1 MEKELSKIY
10 YDPDVNTSSAKRLL
24 QAAKDRGIKVKQR
37 EVDEFIKKQEAFQTT
52 RTFKAPREFSSIIAP
67 RSGSNL
73 QIDLMELKT
82 RYKIKGTPYL
92 LNVVDIHSR
101 KAWSIPLPNKES
113 STVTKAMSELIDII
127 TKEQKQYRGIPLDL
141 KVKGKLVSHVK
152 SINSDA
158 GGEFESKIFKD
169 MLKSKT
175 DKYNFPIKQYVS
187 DPKDYSKNAIVERF
201 NRTFRRLMLVDKKQ
215 RNNKPQTREDVARH
229 VKNYNND
236 IHSTIKAKPEMVYKL
251 EDKNKQKYRFID
263 FKLGKGDRV
272 RTLNKN
278 ALFEKG
284 TYEYSD
290 KVYMITEK
298 NGKRYK
304 LEGLKKP
311 FMGYELLL
319 VEDLQHSP
327 SYEQVIVD
335 ANREAE
341 LKDLEQ
347 DRMEK
352 TMNKDLGKGSKKNI
366 IEVVERAP
374 DIVGK
379 TIEVKY
385 DGEGPFKQSKLSPE
399 RGEKGTFYKGEV
411 RKFDKKSRKHQVF
424 SPFDKKIVWLDF
436 TNKDSRDYIAPRFWR
451 RS

>member
-1 MEKELSKIY
+1 MEKELKKVY
-10 YDPDVNTSSAKRLL
+10 YDPDVNTSSAKRLY
-24 QAAKDRGIKVKQR
+24 QAAKERGIKVKQR

-52 RTFKAPREFSSIIAP
+52 RTFKAPKEFNSIIAP

-73 QIDLMELKT
+73 QIDLMELRT
-82 RYKIKGTPYL
+82 RYKINGTPYL

-113 STVTKAMSELIDII
+113 STVTKAMSELIDTI
-127 TKEQKQYRGIPLDL
+127 TKEQKEYRDIPQDL

-158 GGEFESKIFKD
+158 GGEFQSKVFKD
-169 MLKSKT
+169 MLKEKA
-175 DKYNFPIKQYVS
+175 DKYNFPIRQYVS

-215 RNNKPQTREDVARH
+215 RNNAPQTREDVARH

-236 IHSTIKAKPEMVYKL
+236 LHSTIKAKPEMVYKL
-251 EDKNKQKYRFID
+251 KDTNKQKYKFID
-263 FKLGKGDRV
+263 FKLSKGDKV

-278 ALFEKG
+278 ALFDKG

-290 KVYMITEK
+290 KVYTIAEK
-298 NGKRYK
+298 NGKRFK
-304 LEGLKKP
+304 LDGLQKQ

-319 VEDLQHSP
+319 VDDVQHSP
-327 SYEQVIVD
+327 GYDQIIVD

-347 DRMEK
+347 DK
-352 TMNKDLGKGSKKNI
+352 TERAMNKDLGKGSKENI
-366 IEVVERAP
+366 LKVVERVP

-379 TIEVKY
+379 TIQVKY
-385 DGEGPFKQSKLSPE
+385 DDQGVFKLSKLSPE

-411 RKFDKKSRKHQVF
+411 
-424 SPFDKKIVWLDF
+424 KKI
-436 TNKDSRDYIAPRFWR
+436 
-451 RS
+451 

>member
-1 MEKELSKIY
+1 MEEELKNIY
-10 YDPDVNTSSAKRLL
+10 YDPDVNTSSAKRLY
-24 QAAKDRGIKVKQR
+24 QAAKDRGIKVKIK
-37 EVDEFIKKQEAFQTT
+37 EVDEFIKKQEAFQQTK
-52 RTFKAPREFSSIIAP
+52 TFKAPKEFNSIIAP

-113 STVTKAMSELIDII
+113 STVTKAMSELIDTI
-127 TKEQKQYRGIPLDL
+127 TKEQKEYRDIPQDL

-158 GGEFESKIFKD
+158 GGEFESKVFKD
-169 MLKSKT
+169 MLKEKA
-175 DKYNFPIKQYVS
+175 DKYNFPIRQYVS

-215 RNNKPQTREDVARH
+215 RNNAPQTKEDVARH

-236 IHSTIKAKPEMVYKL
+236 LHSTIKAKPEMVYKL
-251 EDKNKQKYRFID
+251 KDTNKQKYKFID
-263 FKLGKGDRV
+263 FKLSKGDKV

-278 ALFEKG
+278 ALFDKG

-290 KVYMITEK
+290 KVYTITEK

-304 LEGLKKP
+304 LDGLQKQY
-311 FMGYELLL
+311 MGYELLL
-319 VEDLQHSP
+319 VDDVQHSP
-327 SYEQVIVD
+327 GYDQIIVD

-341 LKDLEQ
+341 LQDLEQ
-347 DRMEK
+347 DK
-352 TMNKDLGKGSKKNI
+352 TERAMNKDLGKGSEENI
-366 IEVVERAP
+366 LKVVERVP

-379 TIEVKY
+379 TIQVKY
-385 DGEGPFKQSKLSPE
+385 DDQGVFKQSKLSPE

-411 RKFDKKSRKHQVF
+411 KKYDKKSKKHQVYF
-424 SPFDKKIVWLDF
+424 PFDKKTVWLDF
-436 TNKDSRDYIAPRFWR
+436 TDKDSRDYIAPRFWR